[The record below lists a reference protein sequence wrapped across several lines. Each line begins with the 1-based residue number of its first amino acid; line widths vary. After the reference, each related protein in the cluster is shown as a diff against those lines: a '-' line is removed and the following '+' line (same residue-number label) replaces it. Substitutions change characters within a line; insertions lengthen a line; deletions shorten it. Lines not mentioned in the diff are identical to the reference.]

1 PVLLDKILQY
11 ASDCEAAEARSSSME
26 SEFVLVEYTREV
38 YKWMPQSV
46 ALDRIINDRSG
57 HSVIVNRETTSQ
69 LLIEPEQIN
78 FLKNARSNKEFIYYN
93 DSKSEEIKNNLLPV
107 INRRMGLLINTVR
120 FMGVAK
126 QSGLSLLEYIEQN
139 EEKH

>member
-1 PVLLDKILQY
+1 
-11 ASDCEAAEARSSSME
+11 ME